1 MENLRISTM
10 TAVSKIAGEIDLSN
24 IFEMLNVNDDVKFIQ
39 YKEKDKGI
47 TTTKK
52 KRKNNPKKTFYNQV
66 TLHVFYDKIVN
77 VKIFNNGKIQMT
89 GLKSEEMGNHIIRIV
104 KDNIKNLELI
114 EIYNENDFYKTV
126 LINSDFDIKYKVDRE
141 KLHDYMIDSG
151 IYSSY
156 EPCFYPGVNIK
167 YYYNSLYDN
176 GICLCENRCNGK
188 GIGDGDG
195 LCKKITIAVFNSGK
209 IIITGGQSFNQIE
222 TAYEFIFNIL
232 SKERNLFEIK

>member
-1 MENLRISTM
+1 M
-10 TAVSKIAGEIDLSN
+10 TAVSKIAGEIDLSD
-24 IFEMLNVNDDVKFIQ
+24 IFEKLDVNDSVKFIQ
-39 YKEKDKGI
+39 FKEKNKGVM
-47 TTTKK
+47 TTKK
-52 KRKNNPKKTFYNQV
+52 KRKNNPKKTFYNQI
-66 TLHVFYDKIVN
+66 TLHVFYDKMVN

-89 GLKSEEMGNHIIRIV
+89 GLKSEKMGDNIIQIV
-104 KDNIKNLELI
+104 KDNIKHSDLI
-114 EIYNENDFYKTV
+114 EIYDKKDFYKTV

-141 KLHDYMIDSG
+141 KLHDYMINIG

-167 YYYNSLYDN
+167 YYYNSLYDD
-176 GICLCENRCNGK
+176 GICMCENRCNGK
-188 GIGDGDG
+188 GDGDGDG

-232 SKERNLFEIK
+232 SNKRNLFEIK